1 MSYFDNANTTV
12 TRKSF
17 GSKVDKTFQREG
29 VVPVKNRKKE
39 EKDVVAEAAKYDEL
53 NKKVS
58 NHKLNSALEARKY
71 EIQLQEGYDRLKDE
85 LMKDFLSEICVESL
99 LIDDKVID
107 NNLKNIVSI
116 VEEKVDEIGGF
127 KGVKEIAEST
137 QNHLLLNMVSVCEAV
152 SKKVGE
158 RNIKQSEKCA
168 DKLNFNLTKEELNE
182 FDYRKQEMGTDT
194 IVNTIKDKVFQVVQ
208 DEQKLNTE
216 RQEVMNEIET
226 RVQELDA
233 PVQEAMEFIFDEN
246 KIEEATLFDSLMRSH
261 YKQILE
267 SDCSVIFES
276 MDFQDEEEPV
286 FEDQEFSMNEI
297 ELESCDNEKE
307 CDDDDYY
314 EIDDDDDNCEDG
326 ECVEEAINQKKFQKK
341 SRKMSDSKLRNKI
354 VKWEKDIAATK
365 ARIKQETDEDYL
377 KDLKEDL
384 KILTNELKVFK
395 NELAHRVKQA
405 KVKTNPYAKESLS
418 EIFESLYDN
427 ETIDTDNIT
436 EAMDKFVAE
445 IQDGISDI
453 KSKSEAVACKESIR
467 NFQIDFEDIIAEGL
481 DIDVNINHE
490 ETTVEKTPLE
500 ETTNTIGILPSASS
514 VFALMEAR
522 CNKKINE
529 SEDMKK
535 LDVPVANEPKKGKNT
550 LEEAGCGN
558 KKSCEGSVEEG
569 CNKKAKTCEACG
581 KKMNEACG
589 DKKTCEAC
597 SKKVKE
603 EVIVCP
609 DCGKEKCIC
618 DEACKNKKSC
628 KESSEYIEEGLKDA
642 ALNKMADLINK
653 LWAKKVVKRDFEQ
666 TRINLTQLVKNTS
679 SINEIKMLEQDM
691 QIGIGQLMQVKEK
704 QPGYAQKID
713 NHIQWLKTDYKKML
727 ADQKKY
733 LMTGKTMETFM
744 YKLDE
749 CCEALNMVIEAHEIA
764 YNNVLESLMFE
775 IEDENV
781 LVPYLQAKDCD
792 MTNLEF
798 AYKTKLVCETL
809 KDSLKT
815 IENNNDL
822 AIIGKAVELNI
833 NSITETMEAI
843 KENTDLTYKTR
854 MLQTGKQYLSKIQH
868 IVENLEVPKAD
879 EAFTESTSIFNTT
892 EDVEKVFNRVKEYYV
907 IESTNNDMM
916 ELVMAEAIVD
926 YTVLEA
932 FNTLKLIKYDKD
944 SVRQMS
950 RKNLTK

>member
-58 NHKLNSALEARKY
+58 NHKLNSTLEARKY

-158 RNIKQSEKCA
+158 RNIRQSEKCT

-267 SDCSVIFES
+267 SDCSAIFES

-286 FEDQEFSMNEI
+286 FEEQEFSMNDI
-297 ELESCDNEKE
+297 ELEACDNEKE
-307 CDDDDYY
+307 CDDDDDDYY
-314 EIDDDDDNCEDG
+314 EIDDDDDDCEDG

-445 IQDGISDI
+445 IQDDISDI

-467 NFQIDFEDIIAEGL
+467 NFQIDFEDVIAEGL

-500 ETTNTIGILPSASS
+500 ETTNAMGILPSASS

-535 LDVPVANEPKKGKNT
+535 IDVPVANEPKKGKNA
-550 LEEAGCGN
+550 LEEAGCGK

-603 EVIVCP
+603 EVILCP

-628 KESSEYIEEGLKDA
+628 KES
-642 ALNKMADLINK
+642 
-653 LWAKKVVKRDFEQ
+653 
-666 TRINLTQLVKNTS
+666 
-679 SINEIKMLEQDM
+679 
-691 QIGIGQLMQVKEK
+691 
-704 QPGYAQKID
+704 
-713 NHIQWLKTDYKKML
+713 
-727 ADQKKY
+727 
-733 LMTGKTMETFM
+733 FM

-749 CCEALNMVIEAHEIA
+749 CCEALNMIIEAHEIA
-764 YNNVLESLMFE
+764 YNNVLESSMFE

-781 LVPYLQAKDCD
+781 LVPYLQAKDCE
-792 MTNLEF
+792 MSNLEF

-843 KENTDLTYKTR
+843 KENTELNYKSR
-854 MLQTGKQYLSKIQH
+854 MLKTGKQYLSKIQH
-868 IVENLEVPKAD
+868 IVENLEVPEADKAV
-879 EAFTESTSIFNTT
+879 TESTSIFNTT

>member
-158 RNIKQSEKCA
+158 RNIKQSEKCT

-286 FEDQEFSMNEI
+286 FEEQEFSMNDI

-307 CDDDDYY
+307 CDDDDDDDDYY
-314 EIDDDDDNCEDG
+314 EIDDDDDDCEDG

-341 SRKMSDSKLRNKI
+341 SRKMSDNKLRNKI

-427 ETIDTDNIT
+427 ETVYTDNIT

-445 IQDGISDI
+445 IQDDISDI

-467 NFQIDFEDIIAEGL
+467 NFQVDFENVLNEGL
-481 DIDVNINHE
+481 SFKMLDAKIANFFNNLLSKKLAKRDYSKVRENLKTMLNGNLTLEDVKLLEADLRVAKDQLTRAKQQHPQAAENIDEQLKWLNTEYKQMLADKKKEIIRKASMTESVNGLP
-490 ETTVEKTPLE
+490 TVE
-500 ETTNTIGILPSASS
+500 S

-535 LDVPVANEPKKGKNT
+535 IDVPVANEPKKGKNA
-550 LEEAGCGN
+550 LEEADCGK

-603 EVIVCP
+603 EVILCP

-628 KESSEYIEEGLKDA
+628 KES
-642 ALNKMADLINK
+642 
-653 LWAKKVVKRDFEQ
+653 
-666 TRINLTQLVKNTS
+666 
-679 SINEIKMLEQDM
+679 
-691 QIGIGQLMQVKEK
+691 
-704 QPGYAQKID
+704 
-713 NHIQWLKTDYKKML
+713 
-727 ADQKKY
+727 
-733 LMTGKTMETFM
+733 FM

-749 CCEALNMVIEAHEIA
+749 CCEALNMIIEAHEIA

-781 LVPYLQAKDCD
+781 LVPYLQAKDCE
-792 MTNLEF
+792 MSNLEF

-822 AIIGKAVELNI
+822 AIMGKAIELNI
-833 NSITETMEAI
+833 NSISEAIEVI
-843 KENTDLTYKTR
+843 KENEDLTYKTR
-854 MLQTGKQYLSKIQH
+854 MLKTGKQYLSKIQH
-868 IVENLEVPKAD
+868 IVENLEVPEAD
-879 EAFTESTSIFNTT
+879 EVVTESTSIFNTT
-892 EDVEKVFNRVKEYYV
+892 EDVEKIFNRVKEYYV

>member
-58 NHKLNSALEARKY
+58 NQKLNSTLEARKY

-158 RNIKQSEKCA
+158 RNIRQSEKCA

-246 KIEEATLFDSLMRSH
+246 KIEGATLFDSLMRSH

-267 SDCSVIFES
+267 SDCSAIFES

-286 FEDQEFSMNEI
+286 FEEQEFLMNDI

-307 CDDDDYY
+307 CDDDEDDDYY
-314 EIDDDDDNCEDG
+314 EIDDDDDDCEDG

-427 ETIDTDNIT
+427 ETVYIDNIT

-445 IQDGISDI
+445 IQDDISDI

-467 NFQIDFEDIIAEGL
+467 NFQVDFENVLNEGL
-481 DIDVNINHE
+481 AFKMLDAKIANFFNNLLSKKLAKRDYSKVRENLKTMLNGNLTLEDIKALEADLRMAKDQLTRAKQQQPQAAEDIDEHLKWLNTEYKQMLADKKKEIIRKASMTESVNGLP
-490 ETTVEKTPLE
+490 TVE
-500 ETTNTIGILPSASS
+500 S

-522 CNKKINE
+522 CNKKTNE
-529 SEDMKK
+529 ACGDKKTCEETDMKK

-550 LEEAGCGN
+550 LEE
-558 KKSCEGSVEEG
+558 G

-581 KKMNEACG
+581 KKMNEAC
-589 DKKTCEAC
+589 

-603 EVIVCP
+603 EVILCP

-628 KESSEYIEEGLKDA
+628 KES
-642 ALNKMADLINK
+642 
-653 LWAKKVVKRDFEQ
+653 
-666 TRINLTQLVKNTS
+666 
-679 SINEIKMLEQDM
+679 
-691 QIGIGQLMQVKEK
+691 
-704 QPGYAQKID
+704 
-713 NHIQWLKTDYKKML
+713 
-727 ADQKKY
+727 
-733 LMTGKTMETFM
+733 FM
-744 YKLDE
+744 CKLDE
-749 CCEALNMVIEAHEIA
+749 CCEALNMIIEAHEIA
-764 YNNVLESLMFE
+764 YNNVLESLTFE
-775 IEDENV
+775 VEDKNV
-781 LVPYLQAKDCD
+781 LVPYLQAKDCE
-792 MTNLEF
+792 MSNLEF

-822 AIIGKAVELNI
+822 AIMGKAIELNI
-833 NSITETMEAI
+833 NSISEAIEVI
-843 KENTDLTYKTR
+843 KENEDLAYKTR
-854 MLQTGKQYLSKIQH
+854 MLKTGKQYLSKIQH
-868 IVENLEVPKAD
+868 IVENLEVPEAD
-879 EAFTESTSIFNTT
+879 EAVTESTSIFNTT